1 MTRWKER
8 PLRREAAALRFD
20 TERDDAPRVVAIGRG
35 LAAERIVDT
44 ARGSG
49 VPVHM
54 DPELAHTLNE
64 IGLGREIPPELYAVV
79 AQILLF
85 VCDMDRSLGVR
96 EPRARPGDIR

>member
-8 PLRREAAALRFD
+8 PLRREAAALQFD
-20 TERDDAPRVVAIGRG
+20 TERDGAPRVVAAGRG
-35 LAAERIVDT
+35 LAAERIVDA
-44 ARGSG
+44 ARAAE

-85 VCDMDRSLGVR
+85 VCDADRSLHHG
-96 EPRARPGDIR
+96 